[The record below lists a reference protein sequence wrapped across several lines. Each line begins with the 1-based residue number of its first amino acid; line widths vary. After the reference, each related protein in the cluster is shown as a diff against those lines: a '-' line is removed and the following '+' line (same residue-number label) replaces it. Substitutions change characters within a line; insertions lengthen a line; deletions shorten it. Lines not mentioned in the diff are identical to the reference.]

1 MEQKFSFA
9 LTEEEKQGSLECL
22 QQTHGQMNVM
32 GGVQTRL
39 RVQAQE
45 DVYENTRRSMTQA
58 AQNLKNKWWV
68 NGTTILCCGGLC
80 KPNGKWG
87 FVNVINIFS
96 HFYLLVK
103 ASCYSLSFRL
113 LNVVNNSLL
122 IAWDS
127 PLYGGAAT
135 FMGTANRKIKTFLF
149 RASAEFSVLG
159 SHEGFALAAF
169 TVAGISSAI
178 GNGMFWRRICC
189 WWFCSCKSRNSKRL
203 KEALFLVIN

>member
-68 NGTTILCCGGLC
+68 NGTTILCYGGLC

-87 FVNVINIFS
+87 FVNVINIFF

-135 FMGTANRKIKTFLF
+135 FMGTANRKIKNVSVSCLGWVF
-149 RASAEFSVLG
+149 RFGVAWGICIGRIYCRRHLKCDWQWNVLKTDLLLMILQLQIKEFKTAKR
-159 SHEGFALAAF
+159 GF
-169 TVAGISSAI
+169 V
-178 GNGMFWRRICC
+178 
-189 WWFCSCKSRNSKRL
+189 SCD
-203 KEALFLVIN
+203 